1 VSFYNN
7 NYNNKSEKISDLCHI
22 SVNVVFKFVIFLAY
36 NKSQQIRIKNDCNLM
51 NLFNRGIIRMEMV
64 NITIDGIKTQVPSGT
79 TVLEAAK
86 SLNIDIPTLCYLKG
100 LNAVGACRI
109 CVVEVQGARAL
120 QASCVLP
127 VAEGMVVKT
136 ASSKVREARKGIME
150 LILARHE
157 RECLTCSRNLSCELQ
172 KLSEEMGVGE
182 IPYESSDLNYAVDET
197 SDAIVR
203 DQNKCILCG
212 RCVSVCK
219 KVQGTGAIDFARRG
233 VKTTVTTTYDKS
245 LGDVNCINCG
255 QCIKICPVGALREK
269 DDTEKVWN
277 ALGNDKLH
285 VVVQTAPAVRVAL
298 GEEFGMPVGTNVEGK
313 MIAALKRLGFSKVF
327 DTNFSAD
334 LTILEEGTELLGRL
348 NNGGKLPLIT
358 SCSPGWIKFCE
369 HNHHDFIE
377 NLSSCKS
384 PQQMFGAVAK
394 SYYAEKIG
402 MDPKNI
408 FVVSIMPCTAKK
420 FEAGREEMNV
430 DGNQDVDAVL
440 TTRELAKMIKQARI
454 NFPAIEEGNYDSILG
469 DSTGAGVIFGAT
481 GGVME
486 AALRTV
492 ADILTGEDL
501 KNIEYTAVR
510 GMEGIK
516 EATVRIKDMDV
527 KVAVVHGTANADRL
541 LERIRS
547 GEANYHFVEVMGC
560 PGGCIN
566 GGGQPIIMD
575 KEKTEEVKMLR
586 AQGLYTIDQS
596 RKRRKSH
603 ENPEVKALYDDYM
616 EKPNSHKAHH
626 ILHTHYT
633 KRDRV

>member
-1 VSFYNN
+1 
-7 NYNNKSEKISDLCHI
+7 
-22 SVNVVFKFVIFLAY
+22 
-36 NKSQQIRIKNDCNLM
+36 
-51 NLFNRGIIRMEMV
+51 MEMV
-64 NITIDGIKTQVPSGT
+64 NVTIDGIKTQVPSGT

-86 SLNIDIPTLCYLKG
+86 SLNINIPTLCYLKDI
-100 LNAVGACRI
+100 NAVGACRM
-109 CVVEVQGARAL
+109 CVVEVQGGRSL

-136 ASSKVREARKGIME
+136 SSPKVREARKAIME
-150 LILARHE
+150 LILARHK
-157 RECLTCSRNLSCELQ
+157 RECLICSRNLNCELQ
-172 KLSEEMGVGE
+172 KLAEEMGIAD
-182 IPYESSDLNYAVDET
+182 IPYEGSNISYSVDET
-197 SDAIVR
+197 SSPIVR

-212 RCVSVCK
+212 RCISVCK

-233 VKTTVTTTYDKS
+233 IKTTVTTSYNKS
-245 LGDVNCINCG
+245 LSEVKCINCG

-269 DDTEKVWN
+269 DDTDKVWN
-277 ALGNDKLH
+277 ALADENLH

-313 MIAALKRLGFSKVF
+313 MIAALKRLGFDKVF

-348 NNGGKLPLIT
+348 KNGGKLPLIT

-369 HNHHDFIE
+369 HNYHDFLD

-394 SYYAEKIG
+394 SYYAEKAGI
-402 MDPKNI
+402 DPKKI
-408 FVVSIMPCTAKK
+408 FVVSVMPCTAKK
-420 FEAGREEMNV
+420 YEAGRDELAVEGV
-430 DGNQDVDAVL
+430 RDIDAVL

-454 NFPAIEEGNYDSILG
+454 NFPEIEEANYDSILG
-469 DSTGAGVIFGAT
+469 DSTGAGVIFGTT

-492 ADILTGEDL
+492 ADILTGKDL
-501 KNIEYTAVR
+501 KNIEYTEVR
-510 GMEGIK
+510 GLKGIK
-516 EATVRIKDMDV
+516 EATVKINDLDI
-527 KVAVVHGTANADRL
+527 KVAVAHGTGNAAKL

-575 KEKTEEVKMLR
+575 KEKTDEVKQLR
-586 AQGLYTIDQS
+586 SEGLYNIDES
-596 RKRRKSH
+596 RKLRKSH
-603 ENPEVKALYDDYM
+603 ENPEVKALYEEYL
-616 EKPNSHKAHH
+616 EQPNSHKAHKL
-626 ILHTHYT
+626 LHTHYIE
-633 KRDRV
+633 RDRV

>member
-1 VSFYNN
+1 
-7 NYNNKSEKISDLCHI
+7 
-22 SVNVVFKFVIFLAY
+22 
-36 NKSQQIRIKNDCNLM
+36 
-51 NLFNRGIIRMEMV
+51 MEMV

-136 ASSKVREARKGIME
+136 SSPVVREARKGIME

-157 RECLTCSRNLSCELQ
+157 RECLTCSRNLNCELQ
-172 KLSEEMGVGE
+172 KLSEEMGVGQ
-182 IPYESSDLNYAVDET
+182 IPYEGAHTHYDVDDASS
-197 SDAIVR
+197 AIVR

-212 RCVSVCK
+212 RCISVCK
-219 KVQGTGAIDFARRG
+219 KVQGTGAIDFAKRG
-233 VKTTVTTTYDKS
+233 VKTTVTTAFDKT
-245 LGDVNCINCG
+245 LGDVKCINCG

-269 DDTEKVWN
+269 DDTERVWQ
-277 ALGNDKLH
+277 ALGDPKKH

-313 MIAALKRLGFSKVF
+313 MIAALRRLGFARVF

-334 LTILEEGTELLGRL
+334 LTILEEGTELLDRI

-369 HNHHDFIE
+369 HNHHDFLD

-394 SYYAEKIG
+394 SYYADKVGI
-402 MDPKNI
+402 DRKDV

-420 FEAGREEMNV
+420 YEAAREELSV
-430 DGNQDVDAVL
+430 DGLQDVDAVL

-454 NFPAIEEGNYDSILG
+454 NFPAIENAAYDSILG

-492 ADILTGEDL
+492 ADILTGQDL
-501 KNIEYTAVR
+501 KEIEYTAVR

-516 EATVRIKDMDV
+516 EATVNINGMDI
-527 KVAVVHGTANADRL
+527 KVAVAHGTGNATKL

-547 GEANYHFVEVMGC
+547 GEASYHFVEVMGC

-575 KEKTEEVKMLR
+575 KEKTDEVKKLR
-586 AQGLYTIDQS
+586 AQGLYSIDQS
-596 RKRRKSH
+596 RKHRKSH
-603 ENPEVKALYDDYM
+603 ENPEVKALYDEYM

>member
-1 VSFYNN
+1 
-7 NYNNKSEKISDLCHI
+7 
-22 SVNVVFKFVIFLAY
+22 
-36 NKSQQIRIKNDCNLM
+36 
-51 NLFNRGIIRMEMV
+51 MEMV

-136 ASSKVREARKGIME
+136 SSPVVREARKGIME

-157 RECLTCSRNLSCELQ
+157 RECLTCSRNLNCELQ
-172 KLSEEMGVGE
+172 KLSEEMGVGQ
-182 IPYESSDLNYAVDET
+182 IPFEGAHTHYDVDDASS
-197 SDAIVR
+197 AIVR

-212 RCVSVCK
+212 RCISVCK
-219 KVQGTGAIDFARRG
+219 KVQGTGAIDFAKRG
-233 VKTTVTTTYDKS
+233 VKTTVTTAFDKT
-245 LGDVNCINCG
+245 LGDVKCINCG

-269 DDTEKVWN
+269 DDTERVWQ
-277 ALGNDKLH
+277 ALGDPKKH

-313 MIAALKRLGFSKVF
+313 MIAALRRLGFARVF

-334 LTILEEGTELLGRL
+334 LTILEEGTELLDRI

-369 HNHHDFIE
+369 HNHHDFLD

-394 SYYAEKIG
+394 SYYADKVGI
-402 MDPKNI
+402 DRKDI

-420 FEAGREEMNV
+420 YEAAREELSV
-430 DGNQDVDAVL
+430 DGLQDVDAVL

-454 NFPAIEEGNYDSILG
+454 NFPAIENAAYDSILG

-492 ADILTGEDL
+492 ADILTGQDL
-501 KNIEYTAVR
+501 KEIEYTAVR

-516 EATVRIKDMDV
+516 EATVNINGMDV
-527 KVAVVHGTANADRL
+527 KVAVAHGTGNATKL

-547 GEANYHFVEVMGC
+547 GEASYHFVEVMGC

-575 KEKTEEVKMLR
+575 KEKTDEVKKLR
-586 AQGLYTIDQS
+586 AQGLYSIDQS
-596 RKRRKSH
+596 RKHRKSH
-603 ENPEVKALYDDYM
+603 ENPEVKALYDEYM